1 MEKEKKLGLFFSSQ
15 NVSIPY
21 RKKKNFPRKNTE
33 GPCDIFS
40 TRSRNFTRAS
50 RTKVDDNKGHNGA
63 VRFQLVFT
71 FDVQVLGL
79 DDIAI
84 FGLYAARMCAWVENV
99 TYLSGFGDTKGV

>member
-1 MEKEKKLGLFFSSQ
+1 MEKE
-15 NVSIPY
+15 
-21 RKKKNFPRKNTE
+21 NFPKKITE